1 MNSFRDGSFIH
12 FLNLMLDLIFIY
24 CFHYCFSGLY
34 LVKMMSEYVDMN
46 AYLPTL
52 SAEVVHR
59 VAELLK
65 LFNSRT
71 AHLVLGANAL
81 QVLILLSALLQLT
94 FYLTIKVCI
103 GYYHRFYLKTIIIYF
118 YSFFCNWKL
127 C

>member
-1 MNSFRDGSFIH
+1 MVDLSVLEFDYMLVIRFVYH
-12 FLNLMLDLIFIY
+12 FH
-24 CFHYCFSGLY
+24 CCFSGLY

-46 AYLPTL
+46 SFLPTL

-81 QVLILLSALLQLT
+81 QVLFLLVH
-94 FYLTIKVCI
+94 F
-103 GYYHRFYLKTIIIYF
+103 
-118 YSFFCNWKL
+118 
-127 C
+127 

>member
-1 MNSFRDGSFIH
+1 
-12 FLNLMLDLIFIY
+12 MLDLRFIY

-81 QVLILLSALLQLT
+81 QVLILLSALL
-94 FYLTIKVCI
+94 
-103 GYYHRFYLKTIIIYF
+103 
-118 YSFFCNWKL
+118 
-127 C
+127 